1 MDRMT
6 IRKKLFLVF
15 GVLIAIFVANGLYT
29 GYSLNQI
36 NSGALRIAT
45 EHLSSVMIGAESSRT
60 LSDYRQ
66 GEYAVLTAT
75 TLPNRIH
82 AAQETKKK
90 ADQLD
95 IALDAMDSSVAPEV
109 RDDFDALR
117 STWSAYKDTSPR
129 MGTRRKRQRCSIAPA
144 VSTPR

>member
-75 TLPNRIH
+75 TLPNRFVIPRICS
-82 AAQETKKK
+82 ASAFS
-90 ADQLD
+90 
-95 IALDAMDSSVAPEV
+95 MG
-109 RDDFDALR
+109 
-117 STWSAYKDTSPR
+117 STLLVCLFFRGEPLFRA
-129 MGTRRKRQRCSIAPA
+129 
-144 VSTPR
+144 